1 MARRSDERMAA
12 GAFAGPGGGEAAR
25 AGAPRLSAL
34 SPPRMMRETLEAAIG
49 AYSLDQAQKQLSRLV
64 DEALAGEIVTI
75 TRDGRPIVA
84 LTPTPPETKAREP
97 KPLTDEYLEGMRKR
111 ALARPS
117 LGGDSVT
124 LVREMREEER

>member
-1 MARRSDERMAA
+1 M
-12 GAFAGPGGGEAAR
+12 
-25 AGAPRLSAL
+25 
-34 SPPRMMRETLEAAIG
+34 G
-49 AYSLDQAQKQLSRLV
+49 AYSLAQAQEQLARLV

-75 TRDGRPIVA
+75 TLDGRPVVV
-84 LTPTPPETKAREP
+84 LTPTPPEPKPREP